1 MIRVGVMRGGPSREY
16 EVSLAT
22 GANVLS
28 HLRSDDFKD
37 KYSAIDI
44 FIDKDGAWHVGGRP
58 VSIED
63 ISKKVDVVFNA
74 MHGDFGEDGKV
85 QTLLDQWKIPYT
97 GSRAFPS
104 ALGYNKVL
112 AKQEFKKLGIKT
124 PEYLLLVLD
133 EKARAKSPRDLAK
146 EQARFVWSKMAPP
159 WVVKPVASGSS
170 VGVKVCKTFP
180 ELEDAVL
187 DCVNDDTDI
196 FIEEMIE
203 GKEATVGVVEGLRGK
218 KLYTLPPIEIR
229 VPKHKKFFDYDAKY
243 SGISEE
249 ICPGN
254 FSYSEKEE
262 LQRLASL
269 IHEGLNL
276 SHYSRSDFI
285 VHPKKGIY
293 ALEVNTLPGLTN
305 ESLTPKALY
314 AVGAT
319 MPEFLKHII
328 ELALKNK

>member
-1 MIRVGVMRGGPSREY
+1 MRGGPSSEY
-16 EVSLAT
+16 EVSLKT

-28 HLRSDDFKD
+28 HLRSDAFSENYK
-37 KYSAIDI
+37 AIDI
-44 FIDKDGAWHVGGRP
+44 FIDKDGAWHVGGKP
-58 VSIED
+58 VTLEH
-63 ISKKVDVVFNA
+63 ISKNVDVVFNA
-74 MHGDFGEDGKV
+74 MHGDYGEDGKV
-85 QTLLDQWKIPYT
+85 QSLLDQWHIPYT
-97 GSRAFPS
+97 GSKAFPS

-112 AKQEFKKLGIKT
+112 AKEQFKKLGIKT
-124 PEYLLLVLD
+124 PQYLLLMKD
-133 EKARAKSPRDLAK
+133 EFRENVSPRDLAK
-146 EQARFVWSKMAPP
+146 EQARFVWSKIAPP

-170 VGVKVCKTFP
+170 VGVKICKTFP
-180 ELEDAVL
+180 ELVDGL
-187 DCVNDDTDI
+187 FDCINADTDI

-218 KLYTLPPIEIR
+218 KIYTLPPIEIR

-254 FSYSEKEE
+254 FRSDEKEE
-262 LQRLASL
+262 LARLASL
-269 IHEGLNL
+269 IHEGLGL

-285 VHPKKGIY
+285 VHPRKGIY

-328 ELALKNK
+328 NLAINEHKS